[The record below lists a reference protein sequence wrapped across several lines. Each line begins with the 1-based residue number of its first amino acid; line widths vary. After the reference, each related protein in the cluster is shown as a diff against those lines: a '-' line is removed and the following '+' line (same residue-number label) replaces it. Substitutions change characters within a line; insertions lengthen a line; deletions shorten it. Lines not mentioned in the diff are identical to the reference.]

1 MAVDSVEGAEA
12 VGASPEFVNGI
23 KLFFQGT
30 VKEARR
36 FFTSTYGEG
45 NDVANVDSDPDDGSS
60 SDSSDSECER
70 AGRRKGGGGGGG
82 KKKKGMKKLK
92 NTMLSLGMGKKKKN
106 KRGKTTISQA
116 AIAEGANIPDNEVEE
131 PAGLASLGACPLLS
145 PLVLGEGIIPVATL
159 EVCTGKY
166 CRRNGAYAIAESL
179 KNDLP
184 SNWPCETSAGRCIG
198 GKCRNGVNIAVQ
210 SSLGYEKFAG
220 MDLATARSVFIPM
233 ALRTNEIN
241 GTTDE
246 GEGFIPMPGK
256 APSSAAVSQSVDSD
270 APPGYMPKI
279 N

>member
-1 MAVDSVEGAEA
+1 
-12 VGASPEFVNGI
+12 
-23 KLFFQGT
+23 
-30 VKEARR
+30 
-36 FFTSTYGEG
+36 
-45 NDVANVDSDPDDGSS
+45 
-60 SDSSDSECER
+60 
-70 AGRRKGGGGGGG
+70 
-82 KKKKGMKKLK
+82 MKKLK

-116 AIAEGANIPDNEVEE
+116 AIAEGANIPDDEVEE

-256 APSSAAVSQSVDSD
+256 APSSSAVSQSVDID